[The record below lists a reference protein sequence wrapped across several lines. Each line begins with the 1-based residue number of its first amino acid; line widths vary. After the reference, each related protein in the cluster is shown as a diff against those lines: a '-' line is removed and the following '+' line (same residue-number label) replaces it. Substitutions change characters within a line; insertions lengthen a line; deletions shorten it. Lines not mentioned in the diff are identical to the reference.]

1 MVYRLGTGVP
11 LRGYMHYL
19 IKPLLD
25 RSLRPVIEVG
35 IFPGCRALIDTG
47 AVIPV
52 WVAAESQL
60 AVAENVH
67 ATGRRGTVSGF
78 GGSSEGNMYEMTL
91 DFGGLYYIDLPIVAS
106 RMKNT
111 PWHIILPATLFDQM
125 IYTIDNIRRIAI
137 FEAPDNQLVRHLKY
151 RDKDGRTYI
160 LSQETQRKESA

>member
-1 MVYRLGTGVP
+1 M
-11 LRGYMHYL
+11 

-25 RSLRPVIEVG
+25 KSLRPVIEVG

-60 AVAENVH
+60 AASEGVR

-91 DFGGLYYIDLPIVAS
+91 EFDGLYYIDLPIVAS
-106 RMKNT
+106 RMRNT
-111 PWHIILPATLFDQM
+111 PWHIILPATLFDNM

-151 RDKDGRTYI
+151 SDKDGGLYI
-160 LSQETQRKESA
+160 FSQETPHQESA